1 MGIRIQRYRG
11 NIPTTAIADTTASAC
26 PPAHTSH
33 IVTAAEAEA

>member
-11 NIPTTAIADTTASAC
+11 NTPATPTVATTASAS

-33 IVTAAEAEA
+33 LVTATEAEG